1 MAIDIIFLLVVL
13 YGFYLG
19 FARGIIRTV
28 FTVISLTIGVMLS
41 LKLAPGATRLLE
53 TTFKNDNPLMFVA
66 GLLLSFIA
74 IMLVLRTISRSLE
87 GILKTANINVVNQFI
102 GGVVLSGVLVL
113 LLSVLVWFADQGH
126 MIDQET
132 KRKSVT
138 YQYLTEYRGQAKVI
152 GEKLKPV
159 FYEFWDQ
166 SVQMMDRLEQIS
178 IEQTEKSKIEDRSDE
193 LPPHD
198 SNRR

>member
-19 FARGIIRTV
+19 FSRGIIRTV
-28 FTVISLTIGVMLS
+28 FTVLSLTIGVMLS
-41 LKLAPGATRLLE
+41 LKLAPGATHLLE
-53 TTFKNDNPLMFVA
+53 TTFKSTNPLMFIA

-74 IMLVLRTISRSLE
+74 IMLVLRFMSRSLE

-113 LLSVLVWFADQGH
+113 LLSVLVWFADQAH
-126 MIDQET
+126 MIDQQT
-132 KRKSVT
+132 KDRSVT
-138 YQYLTEYRGQAKVI
+138 YPYITQYRGQAVAI

-166 SVQMMDRLEQIS
+166 SLHMMDRLEQIS
-178 IEQTEKSKIEDRSDE
+178 IEQTEKTKIEDRSDE